1 MQNRIKGFFIYGK
14 RSAEEIV
21 NFKKYIENY
30 KDAMD
35 VVNAVLLVEGCTRS
49 GFKVKDIISWTGILN
64 AMERPSSLLS
74 SSIVY
79 RGISCV
85 RKMDADEYEGQKF
98 LKNLWEQTV
107 KAKVVLDETD
117 ICPAIYSMQT
127 LNANTPA
134 SKNFIK
140 IYADAL
146 ESSRKYFP
154 AKVRTLQEMLFVRVW

>member
-14 RSAEEIV
+14 RSAEEVV
-21 NFKKYIENY
+21 NFKKYVRTY
-30 KDAMD
+30 KDSMD
-35 VVNAVLLVEGCTRS
+35 VVNAVLLVEGCTRA
-49 GFKVKDIISWTGILN
+49 GYKVRDILPWTTVLS
-64 AMERPSSLLS
+64 AMEKSSSLLT

-98 LKNLWEQTV
+98 LKNLWDQTS
-107 KAKVVLDETD
+107 KARVVLDETD

-127 LNANTPA
+127 LNGNSPVT
-134 SKNFIK
+134 KNFIK
-140 IYADAL
+140 LYADAL

-154 AKVRTLQEMLFVRVW
+154 SKVS